1 MGIKTWKWPPWLEVL
16 EDLGIWLNW
25 VSFDVN
31 DIGECLRF
39 ILNIIILIAK
49 NLVIVVI
56 FWNYIWKCR
65 NLTKL
70 DWFFFILNDVMIDLY
85 LYDDGIVFDHD
96 CDSCEI
102 KCIDIKLFVKCR
114 KIEIWIWVWKY

>member
-1 MGIKTWKWPPWLEVL
+1 L

-56 FWNYIWKCR
+56 FWNYESVEIWLNWIDFFYFKWCCD
-65 NLTKL
+65 
-70 DWFFFILNDVMIDLY
+70 DW
-85 LYDDGIVFDHD
+85 
-96 CDSCEI
+96 S
-102 KCIDIKLFVKCR
+102 LFVWWWNC
-114 KIEIWIWVWKY
+114 V

>member
-1 MGIKTWKWPPWLEVL
+1 MLLYFGIIYESV
-16 EDLGIWLNW
+16 EIWLNW
-25 VSFDVN
+25 ID
-31 DIGECLRF
+31 
-39 ILNIIILIAK
+39 
-49 NLVIVVI
+49 
-56 FWNYIWKCR
+56 
-65 NLTKL
+65 
-70 DWFFFILNDVMIDLY
+70 FFFILNDVMIDLY